1 MKMSNETYD
10 IWNKIQRWLPAV
22 AVLYLALSQIWSLPY
37 GDEINKT
44 ITAITAF
51 LASVLETSTYFYNK
65 KQKEESV
72 NDYDAVNPDESI
84 G

>member
-22 AVLYLALSQIWSLPY
+22 AVLYLALSQIWNLPL
-37 GDEINKT
+37 GDEVNKT
-44 ITAITAF
+44 ISAITAF
-51 LASVLETSTYFYNK
+51 LATILEVSS
-65 KQKEESV
+65 KEYYKNASKP
-72 NDYDAVNPDESI
+72 NDYDVSDPNEGI